1 MGVVCIY
8 DTQCHICKMVKETDF
23 VLLLRQRLHT
33 LIRAYILFKCKECTK
48 ITEHAKVKDPIR
60 EDLVASSETLMP
72 HRAIILII
80 SVQTVAASSGKVK
93 QRQYQHMLYLKLNMY
108 N

>member
-1 MGVVCIY
+1 MCVLCIY

-23 VLLLRQRLHT
+23 FLLLLRQCLHT

-60 EDLVASSETLMP
+60 EDLVVSSETLMP
-72 HRAIILII
+72 HKAIILII
-80 SVQTVAASSGKVK
+80 SVQTAAASSGKVK
-93 QRQYQHMLYLKLNMY
+93 HHQY
-108 N
+108 